1 MTELEQTLQNLRA
14 EIDKIESPE
23 FRLLAH
29 YIEAFHQKHSTRNIR
44 RR

>member
-1 MTELEQTLQNLRA
+1 MTDIQQTLETLRA

-29 YIEAFHQKHSTRNIR
+29 YIEAFHQKHSEEMA
-44 RR
+44 